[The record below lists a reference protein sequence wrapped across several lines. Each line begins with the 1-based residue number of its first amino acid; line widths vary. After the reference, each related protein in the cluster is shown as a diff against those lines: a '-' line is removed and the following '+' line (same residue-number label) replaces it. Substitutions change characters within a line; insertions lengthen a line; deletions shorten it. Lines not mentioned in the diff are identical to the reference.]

1 MSSIFLKHARSAFVC
16 GPHCAVGAGVG
27 LVDVDGDVGG
37 ALPVVD
43 GATVGVLVEP
53 SGVGALVVTEG
64 EPVVTRCE
72 GTAVGEEVA
81 TGRALGDV
89 VGATDTGF
97 KVVGIA
103 DGTFVGARDTG
114 FKVVGIADGTF
125 VGAIVCVGAVL
136 GESLGRS
143 DGVVVGIS
151 VGGVVG
157 GPNTRPFVEVRQTA
171 KRISQCMT
179 SFMLNVILP
188 PLRHSFMSI
197 VVSVMSCR

>member
-103 DGTFVGARDTG
+103 DGTFVGAL
-114 FKVVGIADGTF
+114 
-125 VGAIVCVGAVL
+125 VCVGAEL
-136 GESLGRS
+136 GESLGLS
-143 DGVVVGIS
+143 DGVVVGNS

-197 VVSVMSCR
+197 EVSVMCFR